1 MMTYTCVNVPHT
13 SSVACEIQLEHTH
26 SQKTQPKN
34 RLPIPRL
41 HIHACAPR
49 NNNFIYST
57 STYFIL
63 IAYYY
68 IIYIYL
74 YTGAAFHYV
83 TVSML
88 LWTVVHSCFIC
99 LKVVCPIFMKRT
111 EKSHKYI
118 HTVISIS
125 GNNAT
130 NTTYTTSLPTVIVIH
145 CIMCFV
151 QQIRK
156 IWLLK

>member
-1 MMTYTCVNVPHT
+1 MFRIPVQWLVRYNWNTHT
-13 SSVACEIQLEHTH
+13 VKKH
-26 SQKTQPKN
+26 SQKTDYQY
-34 RLPIPRL
+34 LACTYM
-41 HIHACAPR
+41 HACAPR

-99 LKVVCPIFMKRT
+99 LKVVFPIFMKRT

-125 GNNAT
+125 GNNVT

-151 QQIRK
+151 Q
-156 IWLLK
+156 